1 MQVSPQKLTCFY
13 WVLTV
18 CQIYIKLITYF
29 IKPQN
34 NNANLGLWLTPL
46 LPSYCLPKKKKKKK
60 KKRVERQRASILL
73 LGKEDH
79 EMTVSWYFQTFSIK
93 IKFVVCNRKFQ
104 SLYSCAYHENSD
116 SLMVQYDSP
125 VFLVQ
130 FSSVAQSCPTLCDP
144 MNHSTPDLPVHH

>member
-46 LPSYCLPKKKKKKK
+46 LPSYCLPKKKKKEEEEEES
-60 KKRVERQRASILL
+60 RERELVFFYWGRRIMKWQFLDIFNFLNKNMLTFGGKLASHWRLILTSLISKMYMSL
-73 LGKEDH
+73 LQ
-79 EMTVSWYFQTFSIK
+79 MVPLWISCFCNLCTN
-93 IKFVVCNRKFQ
+93 VVI
-104 SLYSCAYHENSD
+104 
-116 SLMVQYDSP
+116 
-125 VFLVQ
+125 
-130 FSSVAQSCPTLCDP
+130 SVL
-144 MNHSTPDLPVHH
+144 LW